1 MKVQRINKIE
11 QLVDS
16 YLQNDGLKLPQT
28 HFTSPHSVTLKFK
41 YIGDNDDERVA
52 FVIYRKLKRFFSIVR
67 DTNEVSIEFYY
78 ESDDSNNIEVV
89 VRRCYPCCI
98 H

>member
-1 MKVQRINKIE
+1 MRMERINKIE

-16 YLQNDGLKLPQT
+16 YLRNDGLKLPQT
-28 HFTSPHSVTLKFK
+28 NFTSPHFVTFTFK

-52 FVIYRKLKRFFSIVR
+52 FVIYHKLKRLFTTVKNL
-67 DTNEVSIEFYY
+67 NEVSIEFYY

-89 VRRCYPCCI
+89 VSRCYPCCI